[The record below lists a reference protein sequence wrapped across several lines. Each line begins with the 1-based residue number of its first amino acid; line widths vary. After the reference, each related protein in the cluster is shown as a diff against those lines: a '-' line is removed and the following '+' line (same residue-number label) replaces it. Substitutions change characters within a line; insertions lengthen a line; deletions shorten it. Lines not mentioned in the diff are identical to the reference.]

1 MNYINHPNSFIEHDK
16 IYANDYNY
24 DFLKIIENHI
34 NTGLYITL
42 DHLDPYLLK
51 NIWNSI
57 VNRWSTLQI
66 NMINIKDKNYL
77 NSPYSSQKYNHIHK
91 LLTPEELNHLLNQFI
106 NGDKFK
112 AIFAVKCVMNTIC

>member
-57 VNRWSTLQI
+57 VNPLVYFA
-66 NMINIKDKNYL
+66 N
-77 NSPYSSQKYNHIHK
+77 KY
-91 LLTPEELNHLLNQFI
+91 
-106 NGDKFK
+106 D
-112 AIFAVKCVMNTIC
+112 